1 MESFNTR
8 ASESLPKKGWK
19 VTINTTLLN
28 NSAALLYSKLYF
40 STCIIGLKKK
50 KEKKKKPASQSFRV
64 TKSPFLT
71 TRRWLH
77 TISAIAVH
85 CMSETKMRIAKIA
98 QILWTGTYGSDI

>member
-50 KEKKKKPASQSFRV
+50 KEKKKNLPPRV
-64 TKSPFLT
+64 
-71 TRRWLH
+71 
-77 TISAIAVH
+77 
-85 CMSETKMRIAKIA
+85 SE
-98 QILWTGTYGSDI
+98 LPNHLS